1 MLPSFSCL
9 QECDASVHVAVP
21 AGSAL
26 LGDHITAALQ
36 WCCFCTIPILLCH
49 GTAGL
54 EGRSGQGDVCEMN
67 CFCSVRS
74 LDYSGTMQI

>member
-1 MLPSFSCL
+1 MHLCMWLCL
-9 QECDASVHVAVP
+9 QGVP
-21 AGSAL
+21 QKPPL

-36 WCCFCTIPILLCH
+36 WCCLCTMPILLCH

-54 EGRSGQGDVCEMN
+54 EGRSGQGDVCAMN

-74 LDYSGTMQI
+74 LDYSGTMQT